1 MNSKSKTALI
11 TGSGKNIGRGVALG
25 LAKDG
30 FDIVVNGVSN
40 EAAVEKTVNDIKA
53 LGVEAIGVMADI
65 GDPDGLSGLIKD
77 AMDAFGGVDVLVN
90 NAAIRPSAGFIEMS
104 DEDWMRVMNVN
115 FGSVHGLSKAFLPGM
130 VERCYGRIINFTGM
144 HAMRGYVGRAHVST
158 SKHAVWGLT
167 KSLGREFAA
176 QGVTANVISPGPIN
190 GDYEDARTLDGIKA
204 TVAQVPANRM
214 GEPSEIA
221 ALVKLLVSDEGGYIN
236 AQLLQINGGAQT

>member
-130 VERCYGRIINFTGM
+130 VERGHGRIITISSAAGTHGVGM
-144 HAMRGYVGRAHVST
+144 GFVPYSVGKGGSLSLMRSLALEHGRDGITANSVALGIMDSVRAETAAALTKAIPVGR
-158 SKHAVWGLT
+158 
-167 KSLGREFAA
+167 LGSPDDVGAA
-176 QGVTANVISPGPIN
+176 CLWLA
-190 GDYEDARTLDGIKA
+190 
-204 TVAQVPANRM
+204 
-214 GEPSEIA
+214 
-221 ALVKLLVSDEGGYIN
+221 SDEAGWVTGQTIG
-236 AQLLQINGGAQT
+236 LNGGAFTS